1 MKPEKLII
9 SAFGPYAK
17 RTEIDFEQ
25 LGDHGVYLIT
35 GDTGAGKT
43 TLFDAITFALY
54 GEASG
59 SVRES
64 GMFRSKYADDAVPTY
79 VELTFSYQGKH
90 YRVKRNPEYMRPKE
104 RGQGWTMEKA
114 EAELLFP
121 DDRPPVTKAR
131 EVTKAVTELMGMDY
145 RQFTQ
150 IAMIAQGDFQKL
162 LLAGTQERGEI
173 FRQIFHTGFY
183 QEVQRRLRDAVK
195 ARWKE
200 YDEIR
205 RSISQ
210 YLGGIACEEDGAVKQ
225 ELEAMKGA
233 GFEGKMERS
242 LELLEGLLESEA
254 LRLKELENE
263 AKEVDARMEQTDQAL
278 GQAGQRAKTQQKLKE
293 EAACLEEAQSGWE
306 RAKARV
312 EAMQKEQGEQDRLT
326 RIIREEEGKL
336 EDCRKLME
344 NQRDRQ
350 ALEEERRS
358 NQTELQEKRNKRS
371 GLLEEKEANAA
382 KAETLKTEGE
392 KKERLENQK
401 RRLKEVQTSL
411 SDWMELEGEAASQ
424 MEAIQAS
431 VRRVTKREKELA
443 EALEAL
449 EKSLAKKSGVE
460 AKLAALREQ
469 KRQRQAQKKQ
479 LEAELADLTALG
491 EQLGQMEQEGTRIL
505 EKLEENRQM
514 RERLSAQKESL
525 ASAREEEKDALA
537 AAGQADRLYT
547 DFGQQKAAC
556 LRAMEKRAELEAV
569 ITGQKEQ
576 ERQELGARDTEHAA
590 WEQVKDAEL
599 RSVELEKEALRL
611 QHEKERLD
619 AMKSQLQAIEI
630 WEAEKKQKQKQYQEA
645 SGEKIRLRGEYQEME
660 QNFLDEQAGMLARD
674 LEEGK
679 PCPVCGSLH
688 HPSPALLP
696 SKVPDREK
704 LERKKAELSRAEE
717 QELQISGEISN
728 LRKQIEQAGKEL
740 AARGCRE
747 ASDSRWDAAND
758 TIRKA
763 YAGWQ
768 EETDTWQRQKKQAEA
783 DAVRKKE
790 LEELEKNREQVLQTI
805 QETIRTCEQ
814 DLAAAKSQQNER
826 NGQMK
831 QTVSQMQD
839 LAAAFAASSKA
850 AADGTPMEVQKQ
862 TERLPESADLWMD
875 QKDPADAGLLQDLEH
890 WMKSAALQAENAWEQ
905 AERRKDELEKNEA
918 KDARLTEERNQLEQ
932 TLANKQNEAS
942 ALAGRKQELEHKAL
956 RGLDG
961 GEFGGEMP
969 EDPKER
975 LAYAVTALTV
985 GLQEMEEQEIGLL
998 KEQET
1003 GRLLEQ
1009 QKKEAGEQ
1017 LEAQKRQARKLE
1029 TEWTKQES
1037 QSAQAAAQIR
1047 TILSREDMPWS
1058 GRLDSGGVFEQ
1069 SGTAESG
1076 FKESGSS
1083 DGNFSEPSASKGMD
1097 EREWRQA
1104 AGQASDLLLEA
1115 LQAVDRDLEANGA
1128 ALNEKKALEERSGQL
1143 EQYLQDLEQRI
1154 RGLENRAAA
1163 LDAHRETLER
1173 QGEALSRSLEGK
1185 TEEELLAQL
1194 QEHKAK
1200 RDTWNQEWE
1209 EAGKRYQTY
1218 HTKRENHRSV
1228 IAMLTQQ
1235 LRNSAEETEEELL
1248 RRKEDCQIQKEETA
1262 KAQTA
1267 LYAQHQNNLSI
1278 QKAVQR
1284 QRDTMITAEKE
1295 YMWMKN
1301 LSDTANGTLN
1311 GKRKVELETY
1321 IQMTYFDRILRRAN
1335 LRLMTMSSGQYELKR
1350 QEEGENK
1357 KEKAGLELN
1366 VIDHYNGSERSVK
1379 TLSGGESFQASL
1391 SLALGLSDEIQS
1403 SAGGIRLDAMFVDE
1417 GFGSLDEESLNQAMR
1432 ALNGLTE
1439 GNRMVG
1445 IISHVSELKE
1455 RIEKKIVVTKRR
1467 GGDGIGSEV
1476 EVLG

>member
-17 RTEIDFEQ
+17 RTEIDFEK

-64 GMFRSKYADDAVPTY
+64 GMFRSKYADDGVPTY
-79 VELTFSYQGKH
+79 VELTFSYQGKR

-183 QEVQRRLRDAVK
+183 QEVQRRLRDAGK

-225 ELEAMKGA
+225 ELEAMKDA

-242 LELLEGLLESEA
+242 LELLEGLLDSEA
-254 LRLKELENE
+254 LRLQELENE
-263 AKEVDARMEQTDQAL
+263 AKALDARMEQTDQAL
-278 GQAGQRAKTQQKLKE
+278 GQAGQRAKTQQKIKE
-293 EAACLEEAQSGWE
+293 ETARLEEAQSGWE
-306 RAKARV
+306 QAKARV
-312 EAMQKEQGEQDRLT
+312 EALQKEQGEQERLA
-326 RIIREEEGKL
+326 RIVREEEGKL
-336 EDCRKLME
+336 EDWHKFME

-350 ALEEERRS
+350 ALEEELRS
-358 NQTELQEKRNKRS
+358 NQTKLQEKRNKRS
-371 GLLEEKEANAA
+371 ELLEEKEANAA

-411 SDWMELEGEAASQ
+411 SDWMEQEGEAASQ

-431 VRRVTKREKELA
+431 AYRVTKREKEL
-443 EALEAL
+443 EESLEAM
-449 EKSLAKKSGVE
+449 EKSLAQKSGVE

-469 KRQRQAQKKQ
+469 KRQCQTQKEQ

-491 EQLGQMEQEGTRIL
+491 EQLGQREQERTRIL
-505 EKLEENRQM
+505 EQLGENRQM
-514 RERLSAQKESL
+514 RERLLAQKEPLS
-525 ASAREEEKDALA
+525 SAREEEKDASA
-537 AAGQADRLYT
+537 AAGQADRLYK

-556 LRAMEKRAELEAV
+556 LLAMGKRTELEAA
-569 ITGQKEQ
+569 IAGKKEQ
-576 ERQELGARDTEHAA
+576 ESQELGAQDTEHAK

-599 RSVELEKEALRL
+599 RGVELEKEALRL

-619 AMKSQLQAIEI
+619 AINSQLQAIDT
-630 WEAEKKQKQKQYQEA
+630 WEAEKQQKQKQYQVA
-645 SGEKIRLRGEYQEME
+645 CGEKIRLRGEYQEME
-660 QNFLDEQAGMLARD
+660 QTFLNEQAGMLARD
-674 LEEGK
+674 LEEGI
-679 PCPVCGSLH
+679 PCPVCGSIH
-688 HPSPALLP
+688 HPSPARLP
-696 SKVPDREK
+696 SKVPDREE
-704 LERKKAELSRAEE
+704 LERKKTELSQAEE
-717 QELQISGEISN
+717 LERQISGEISH

-740 AARGCRE
+740 TARGCRE
-747 ASDSRWDAAND
+747 ADDSRWDAAKE
-758 TIRKA
+758 TLTRA

-768 EETDTWQRQKKQAEA
+768 EETDIWLMQKKQAEA
-783 DAVRKKE
+783 DTVRKKE
-790 LEELEKNREQVLQTI
+790 LEEREKTRKQVLQTI
-805 QETIRTCEQ
+805 RETIRTCEQ

-831 QTVSQMQD
+831 RTVSLMQE
-839 LAAAFAASSKA
+839 LAEA
-850 AADGTPMEVQKQ
+850 PKQ
-862 TERLPESADLWMD
+862 TERLPESADLWMA
-875 QKDPADAGLLQDLEH
+875 QEDPADADLLQDLEH
-890 WMKSAALQAENAWEQ
+890 WMESAALQVKNTWEQ
-905 AERRKDELEKNEA
+905 AKRRRDELEKNEA

-932 TLANKQNEAS
+932 TLANKQNEVS
-942 ALAGRKQELEHKAL
+942 ALAGRKQELEHKVQ

-975 LAYAVTALTV
+975 LAYAVTVLTV
-985 GLQEMEEQEIGLL
+985 GLQEMEEQETGLL

-1009 QKKEAGEQ
+1009 QKKEAEEQ
-1017 LEAQKRQARKLE
+1017 LEEQKRQARKLE

-1037 QSAQAAAQIR
+1037 QNAQAAAQIR

-1058 GRLDSGGVFEQ
+1058 GRLDSHQGIFEQ
-1069 SGTAESG
+1069 SGALNG
-1076 FKESGSS
+1076 GDS
-1083 DGNFSEPSASKGMD
+1083 DKASPKGRD
-1097 EREWRQA
+1097 EEEVRSA

-1115 LQAVDRDLEANGA
+1115 LQALDKDLEANGA
-1128 ALNEKKALEERSGQL
+1128 ALKEKKALEERSGQL
-1143 EQYLQDLEQRI
+1143 EQSLLDLEQKI

-1163 LDAHRETLER
+1163 LDARRETLER
-1173 QGEALSRSLEGK
+1173 QGEALSQSLEGK

-1200 RDTWNQEWE
+1200 RDAWNQEWE
-1209 EAGKRYQTY
+1209 EAGKQYQTY

-1235 LRNSAEETEEELL
+1235 LQTSAGETEEELL
-1248 RRKEDCQIQKEETA
+1248 RKKEDCQIQKEATA

-1278 QKAVQR
+1278 LQAVQR

-1295 YMWMKN
+1295 YIWMKN

-1445 IISHVSELKE
+1445 IISHVAELKE
-1455 RIEKKIVVTKRR
+1455 KIDKQIVVTKDKS
-1467 GGDGIGSEV
+1467 GGSRV
-1476 EVLG
+1476 EILA